1 MMKDKFHPEN
11 APQMFSTIERVA
23 ARLGVKPDAKGEY
36 ELFEIMEAFLDRLDS
51 GFQPPEER

>member
-11 APQMFSTIERVA
+11 ASQMFSTIERVA
-23 ARLGVKPDAKGEY
+23 ARLGVEPDAKGEY

-51 GFQPPEER
+51 AHHTEESK